1 MVLLLAVVL
10 ILWNETW
17 LGLLSLG
24 LYDAPDGVIIERRLL
39 EDDGVLALTKIVIQE
54 LLITNAHKMISRAV
68 LLIVHLHG

>member
-24 LYDAPDGVIIERRLL
+24 LYDAPDGVIVERRLL

-54 LLITNAHKMISRAV
+54 LLVTNSHKMISRAV
-68 LLIVHLHG
+68 LLIIHLHG